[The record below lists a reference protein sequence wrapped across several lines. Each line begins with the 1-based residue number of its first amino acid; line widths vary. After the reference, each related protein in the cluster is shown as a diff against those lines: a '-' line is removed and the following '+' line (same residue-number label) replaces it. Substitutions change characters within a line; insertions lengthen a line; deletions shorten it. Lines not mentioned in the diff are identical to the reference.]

1 VGSRLF
7 ARLRNR
13 IFHVSFGNAEL
24 SQPRAYFLS
33 TTPLQRTQDDALP
46 VCAHV
51 EIFDPAEVGHDRFGQ
66 RNLILNGF
74 LGQHDSLIH
83 GNKEILPH
91 SLLSAW
97 GGRAT
102 ARSIPRA
109 ILALIREPAAEI
121 PNAVR
126 DLSSMRIL
134 TRYILREVIAHA
146 LIGVGIFTFVLF
158 TRDLGRIL
166 ELVVRASA
174 PLPSVAEI
182 FFFTVPLALTYT
194 LPMSVLVGILIGL
207 SRLAADSEITAMRA
221 SGMGVWSFLRV
232 LSIFVLGAWFLAMA
246 NGLYIAPRAQA
257 ALGHLEDALK
267 GSQVSFE
274 VQPRVFY
281 EGFPKYVL
289 YVQDVKSAQGAAVWK
304 DVFMADISD
313 ATNPTI
319 TLAKEGI
326 VVSEGQDR
334 LHLHLIDGSM
344 HETDPK
350 DPNHY
355 QISTFQQTDIPIDLP
370 STESKGDESQPASLM
385 STVALRDKASRSDPI
400 SARWY
405 LIEYHRRFA
414 LPTACLVLALVGIPL
429 GLSSKKSGKSGGF
442 VLTILLVFVYYTI
455 SLIGVS
461 LARQG
466 RVSPWFGAWL
476 ADLVFLALGLF
487 LLFRSEKRPFELSSF
502 RIWKKSEQA
511 SLRLNLARGRR
522 ENAFERASTRRRVFS
537 FSFPTLLDDY
547 VLRDFFLYL
556 GMILS
561 TFLVLVLVFTLFE
574 LLGDILR
581 NQIPATVVAAYL
593 LNVTPYLLYN
603 VAPLVMLLAVLVT
616 FGLMQRSNEI
626 TAIKAT
632 GTSIYRIVTPVV
644 GAAAVL
650 AGGLFL
656 ADQFYLPHTNKR
668 QEALHNQIKGKP
680 PQTYLRA
687 DRKWI
692 FGQNNDIYYYQ
703 FFDTDRDQ
711 FGNITVFQLNRPSF
725 TITRRIHADRAHW
738 ADNLNR
744 WVYEQGWDRGLNVAA
759 IENYHPFEVAT
770 FPDLPET
777 PSYFKKE
784 VKQYTEMNYEELRRY
799 IRDLQQSG
807 FDVVRLRVQLNKKLS
822 YPLITLIMA
831 VLAIPFSLSTGK
843 KGAITGVAVAVGIAV
858 FYTVVSR
865 LFEAMGD
872 LNQLPPALAAWSP
885 DLIFVLIG
893 GYLLLRVPT

>member
-1 VGSRLF
+1 
-7 ARLRNR
+7 
-13 IFHVSFGNAEL
+13 
-24 SQPRAYFLS
+24 
-33 TTPLQRTQDDALP
+33 
-46 VCAHV
+46 
-51 EIFDPAEVGHDRFGQ
+51 
-66 RNLILNGF
+66 
-74 LGQHDSLIH
+74 
-83 GNKEILPH
+83 
-91 SLLSAW
+91 
-97 GGRAT
+97 
-102 ARSIPRA
+102 
-109 ILALIREPAAEI
+109 
-121 PNAVR
+121 
-126 DLSSMRIL
+126 MRIL

-146 LIGVGIFTFVLF
+146 LIGVAIFTFVLF

-182 FFFTVPLALTYT
+182 FFFTIPIAFTYT

-232 LSIFVLGAWFLAMA
+232 LSIFVLAAWALALG
-246 NGLYIAPRAQA
+246 NGIYIAPQSQA
-257 ALGHLEDALK
+257 ALARLEDKLK

-274 VQPRVFY
+274 IQPRVFY

-289 YVQDVKSAQGAAVWK
+289 YVQDVKSAEGAAVWK

-313 ATNPTI
+313 ATNPKI

-326 VVSEGQDR
+326 VVSAGEDR
-334 LHLHLIDGSM
+334 LQLHLIDGSA
-344 HETDPK
+344 HDFDPK
-350 DPNHY
+350 DPTHY
-355 QISTFQQTDIPIDLP
+355 QISTFAQSDIPIDLP
-370 STESKGDESQPASLM
+370 STENKGDEAVPTGVM
-385 STVALRDKASRSDPI
+385 GTWALREKAGHVDAA

-405 LIEYHRRFA
+405 LIEFHRRFA
-414 LPTACLVLALVGIPL
+414 LSSACLVLALVGIPL

-442 VLTILLVFVYYTI
+442 VLTIVLVFVYYTI

-487 LLFRSEKRPFELSSF
+487 LLWQAERRPFEL
-502 RIWKKSEQA
+502 A
-511 SLRLNLARGRR
+511 SLKAPWKRGVAAPPQPALLRSRR
-522 ENAFERASTRRRVFS
+522 ENAFERASNRRRVFS

-547 VLRDFFLYL
+547 VLRDFFIYL

-561 TFLVLVLVFTLFE
+561 TFLVLVVVFTLFE
-574 LLGDILR
+574 LLGDIMR
-581 NQIPATVVAAYL
+581 NQVPASVVAEYL

-616 FGLMQRSNEI
+616 FGLMQRSNEL

-632 GTSIYRIVTPVV
+632 GISIYRVVMPVIV
-644 GAAAVL
+644 AAAVL
-650 AGGLFL
+650 AVGLFF

-680 PQTYLRA
+680 AQTYLRP

-692 FGQNNDIYYYQ
+692 FGQHNDIYYYQ
-703 FFDTDRDQ
+703 FFDPDRDQ
-711 FGNITVFQLNRPSF
+711 FGNITVFQLDRPSF
-725 TITRRIHADRAHW
+725 TITQRIHADRAHW

-744 WVYEQGWDRGLNVAA
+744 WVWEQGWERLLRGSA
-759 IENYHPFEVAT
+759 IAPEGYRTFEVST
-770 FPDLPET
+770 FPGLTET

-784 VKQYTEMNYEELRRY
+784 VKQYSEMNYEELRRY

-831 VLAIPFSLSTGK
+831 ILAIPFAVSTAK
-843 KGAITGVAVAVGIAV
+843 KGTITGVAVAVGIAV

-872 LNQLPPALAAWSP
+872 LSQLPPALAAWSP
-885 DLIFVLIG
+885 DLIFVLVG
-893 GYLLLRVPT
+893 GYLVLKVPT